1 MKKIEKINKNH
12 DEIAKSKSNL
22 IWKINF
28 EQNFVVQQIRIFRFN
43 NEFVNLKIESIKK
56 IYNFL
61 FFSFLNVNDFEFA
74 KFVIRLNLIVN
85 FIDDNEMH
93 IVKSKKIEIIK
104 KKIYEKKKMK
114 KKYFEKWIVND
125 N

>member
-1 MKKIEKINKNH
+1 M
-12 DEIAKSKSNL
+12 
-22 IWKINF
+22 
-28 EQNFVVQQIRIFRFN
+28 
-43 NEFVNLKIESIKK
+43 KK

-93 IVKSKKIEIIK
+93 IVESKKIKIIK
-104 KKIYEKKKMK
+104 KKSMKKKMK
-114 KKYFEKWIVND
+114 KNEF
-125 N
+125 